1 VIDEVVNGYQK
12 DGNNKLVNTTYH
24 HDALQSVL
32 GQSGHEGSVLTA
44 QSYGAFGNVL
54 SQTGTGNNRL
64 KYTGREEDS
73 TGLYYYRARYYD
85 PFIGRFISADPL
97 GFNAGDVN
105 FYAYVGN
112 NPVNANDPSGM
123 LVCATVCG
131 LMRDMSIQDAM
142 NVGAIGNAALATSGA
157 NAGLALA
164 GAGGAYVASGLG
176 FSALTA
182 TQANISLG
190 AGIGGTTAVVG
201 AYNGNPNTTFD
212 QALKAF
218 GAGAAIGGLSA
229 SVSIGGSLS
238 SAVLRNTI
246 AGAGGNAFGQAF
258 TGGIENIAP
267 AQVVTQGLIG
277 GLSGGVGNSVGLFQS
292 LNLVRAGFAAEEA
305 VAFGGIGG
313 TSAGISTSTL
323 INALVPTSL
332 GGYSGW
338 SSANGGFVLYPNK
351 SNTNQLKSV
360 YSK

>member
-1 VIDEVVNGYQK
+1 MINS
-12 DGNNKLVNTTYH
+12 TYH

-32 GQSGHEGSVLTA
+32 GQSAHDGQIQAT
-44 QSYGAFGNVL
+44 QSYTAFGGNL
-54 SQTGTGNNRL
+54 SSTGTSNAAQ
-64 KYTGREEDS
+64 KYTGREDD
-73 TGLYYYRARYYD
+73 GNGCLYYRARYYCTGLD
-85 PFIGRFISADPL
+85 RFISEDPL
-97 GFNAGDVN
+97 GFAAGIN

-112 NPVNANDPSGM
+112 NPVNGNDPSGM

-131 LMRDMSIQDAM
+131 LMHDMTIQDAM
-142 NVGAIGNAALATSGA
+142 NVGAMGNAALATSGA

-164 GAGGAYVASGLG
+164 GAGGAYAASGL
-176 FSALTA
+176 SLPALTA
-182 TQANISLG
+182 SQANIALG
-190 AGIGGTTAVVG
+190 AGIGGTAAVVG
-201 AYNGNPNTTFD
+201 AYSGNPNTTFD

-218 GAGAAIGGLSA
+218 GAGAAIGGFSA

-267 AQVVTQGLIG
+267 AQVMTQGLIG

-292 LNLVRAGFAAEEA
+292 LNYARVGFSATDS
-305 VAFGGIGG
+305 VALGGIGG
-313 TSAGISTSTL
+313 TSAGIATSTL
-323 INALVPTSL
+323 INALVPSSL
-332 GGYSGW
+332 GGYSGL